1 MDSAVINIKDGV
13 NGYVD
18 LVKHVLEHGK
28 ETAPRGQKTREIE
41 DAVIRIAD
49 PVNTLPLN
57 VGRGTVPGIGTKL
70 DVNHYF
76 GSDEQLAAEWA
87 AGPPAKAA

>member
-1 MDSAVINIKDGV
+1 MDTAIIDIKDGV

-18 LVKHVLEHGK
+18 LVKHVLEHGR

-41 DAVIRIAD
+41 DAVVRIAD

-57 VGRGTVPGIGTKL
+57 VGRGTVPGIGA
-70 DVNHYF
+70 V
-76 GSDEQLAAEWA
+76 EAMQLL
-87 AGPPAKAA
+87 AGVSTPQLLLSVAPQ